1 MINILKN
8 YIRINKIFWKYK
20 HLIHKDIW
28 INYLDSY
35 KSERRNFYS
44 NFADNHSVNA
54 VFEFG
59 CASGPN
65 LKNIQSYAAF
75 EPFCFGI
82 DINADAIN
90 LAKQNFNSEKSYFTT
105 EHNRNLIE
113 KTLRKWSLSSFDIAI
128 YDRVLYLLSE
138 KEVFKHFEE
147 YGDLFKFVIIDDFH
161 NADLRDQNDSY
172 KSKNYKDILS
182 KCGFQLIQNNKSE
195 HKVGD
200 AFFERSARRLVFSQ
214 IQKNI

>member
-1 MINILKN
+1 MINTLKN
-8 YIRINKIFWKYK
+8 YLKTNRIFWKYR
-20 HLIHKDIW
+20 HLIHKDVW
-28 INYLDSY
+28 VNYLDSY

-44 NFADNHSVNA
+44 NFADTHSVTA

-65 LKNIQSYAAF
+65 LKNVQSYAAF
-75 EPFCFGI
+75 EAFCFGY
-82 DINADAIN
+82 DINADAIR
-90 LAKQNFNSEKSYFTT
+90 LAKQKFNSKKSYFTT
-105 EHNRNLIE
+105 EYNRNTIE

-138 KEVFKHFEE
+138 VEVSKHFEE

-161 NADLRDQNDSY
+161 NADFTDQNNSY

-182 KCGFQLIQNNKSE
+182 KCGFQLIENNKSE
-195 HKVGD
+195 HKVMD
-200 AFFERSARRLVFSQ
+200 AFYERSARRLVFSQ